1 MLFYYAIVLG
11 ARAARLSGLNLGI
24 TTAIGSIV
32 PFLIAAVDR
41 IFFGIGIKLHQIIGM
56 ILIVSMSVLISL
68 SDLFSEHA

>member
-32 PFLIAAVDR
+32 PFCVAVIDK
-41 IFFGIGIKLHQIIGM
+41 IVLGIGIKPHQIIGM

-68 SDLFSEHA
+68 SDLFSEDA